1 MGLETPRCQNE
12 QNQWVGHKTQRFWGG
27 KGPVLQLP
35 RVSPLLGFQRWPV
48 LLRRS
53 PEGIFCSRLGGGHRH
68 MQRGQPRGHV
78 LTPVR
83 GFSLASAEAAGAGS
97 GLRVGAD
104 LGVCRQRGTAGPRVP
119 GRAGDTSLPA
129 RCHRGAAEAL
139 VAGCRPAALTT
150 GSLGPSPRQR
160 GEARGGLR
168 CTRTCCLIAG
178 DWQLLVTSPPGRDVG
193 GR

>member
-1 MGLETPRCQNE
+1 MGWPPDTA
-12 QNQWVGHKTQRFWGG
+12 
-27 KGPVLQLP
+27 
-35 RVSPLLGFQRWPV
+35 LLGRKRPRPAAPTCPPCWVFSVGLHCCVGAPREFSAPDWGV
-48 LLRRS
+48 
-53 PEGIFCSRLGGGHRH
+53 GHRH

-78 LTPVR
+78 LIPVQ

-97 GLRVGAD
+97 SLRVGAD

-129 RCHRGAAEAL
+129 RCHRGAAAAL

-150 GSLGPSPRQR
+150 GSPGPSPRQR
-160 GEARGGLR
+160 GEARGGPR

-178 DWQLLVTSPPGRDVG
+178 DWQLLVISPPGRDVG